1 MKIALV
7 AALSALSMAP
17 AAEAQDG
24 FYYGIG
30 LGLTRTS
37 TVSPVVPG
45 YEADATDYSLAL
57 TAGYRFPATGRLAYG
72 IEGNLDFLSSKA
84 MSGNGGD
91 ACTGISPSWCEVD
104 AVLRLRG
111 TLSTDLAS
119 GSSLTTSL
127 GVALASGVS
136 ENGPGNNLDT
146 TGRGLSLGIGW
157 ESAGAPVR
165 GDLNYDAIRTDNQ
178 TLYERDLDLIGLRV
192 SYMF

>member
-1 MKIALV
+1 
-7 AALSALSMAP
+7 
-17 AAEAQDG
+17 
-24 FYYGIG
+24 
-30 LGLTRTS
+30 
-37 TVSPVVPG
+37 
-45 YEADATDYSLAL
+45 
-57 TAGYRFPATGRLAYG
+57 
-72 IEGNLDFLSSKA
+72 

-165 GDLNYDAIRTDNQ
+165 VDVNYDAIRTDNQ